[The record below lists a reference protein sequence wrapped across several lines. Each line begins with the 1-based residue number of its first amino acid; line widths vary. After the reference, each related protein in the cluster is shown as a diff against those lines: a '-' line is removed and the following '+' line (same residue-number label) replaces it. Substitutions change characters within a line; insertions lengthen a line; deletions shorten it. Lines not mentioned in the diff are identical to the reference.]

1 MDYNPY
7 ELLYM
12 SHIDERAQVALFYQ
26 YSPLIKSI
34 ALGCTGKY
42 LPLRDY
48 LDDLIQEG
56 RIALFQ
62 AADTYRGDQN
72 ASFLTYLT
80 ILVKRRLWAECRKI
94 YSRITA
100 NGSTILRLDSMVSED
115 EPFYGSIAQRD
126 PFSDP
131 EYYTYYVT
139 ALERLRQLY
148 RQMNAEEVELVKCW
162 INKDTYAEGAKKL
175 DMSIKTYESRLTKV
189 RNKVRDTVNPGA
201 NRRKKL

>member
-1 MDYNPY
+1 
-7 ELLYM
+7 
-12 SHIDERAQVALFYQ
+12 
-26 YSPLIKSI
+26 
-34 ALGCTGKY
+34 
-42 LPLRDY
+42 
-48 LDDLIQEG
+48 
-56 RIALFQ
+56 
-62 AADTYRGDQN
+62 
-72 ASFLTYLT
+72 
-80 ILVKRRLWAECRKI
+80 
-94 YSRITA
+94 
-100 NGSTILRLDSMVSED
+100 MVSED
-115 EPFYGSIAQRD
+115 APFYGSIAQRD

-131 EYYTYYVT
+131 EYYTYYVS